1 MLIKIIRV
9 LTWDLLSCAQL
20 SEARLALPASADGFE
35 SRRSL
40 LLYDLPTEHMQLK
53 PLPRLRFFGR
63 HQVHGCGA
71 SMNIRPHQ
79 AFQYRKSVRP
89 QIWRGD
95 APSPALPMQPG
106 IPPPRLIPVTVLED
120 CERLARRRSPAH
132 LRY

>member
-20 SEARLALPASADGFE
+20 SEAPLALPASADGFE

-40 LLYDLPTEHMQLK
+40 LLYDLPTEHMQSK

-71 SMNIRPHQ
+71 
-79 AFQYRKSVRP
+79 YEY
-89 QIWRGD
+89 
-95 APSPALPMQPG
+95 PSTSG
-106 IPPPRLIPVTVLED
+106 IPISQISTLTD
-120 CERLARRRSPAH
+120 LARRCSIPCSADGARYMARPIVDLLGVLEPCRSPDIVMPVA
-132 LRY
+132 RQV